1 MRYRLLSRWFKRTPE
16 DWFVKLRSAPV
27 TTGVETRFRQWLSAD
42 VRNEEAYVRQELT
55 WELAGEL
62 EDDDEITAWVADAER
77 TTPRS
82 SHASRVKRAAVWSTA
97 VAGLA
102 ALAMTLF
109 WAMPERN
116 VYVTA
121 TGEHRTF
128 VLPDRS
134 SMTLNTGS
142 RARIVYERG
151 TRNVYL
157 DRGEATFAV
166 VHDPRRPFEVHAV
179 GVVAK
184 AVGTEFNVYS
194 ANGGV
199 TVAVLSGKVL
209 VTATEPQ
216 TGQAAGRALVGG
228 GQEVTYEKTRLSNIS
243 RANLKRI
250 EAWHSGRIAFE
261 DIGLAAAIAEFNRYG
276 MTPIQLGDP
285 SLASLRV
292 SGVFRVGEQEAL
304 LRALTQA
311 FGLHAERTQ
320 TAIVLR
326 AGEPARGEVLKPTAE
341 I

>member
-1 MRYRLLSRWFKRTPE
+1 
-16 DWFVKLRSAPV
+16 VV
-27 TTGVETRFRQWLSAD
+27 
-42 VRNEEAYVRQELT
+42 
-55 WELAGEL
+55 
-62 EDDDEITAWVADAER
+62 
-77 TTPRS
+77 
-82 SHASRVKRAAVWSTA
+82 RAAAWSTA

-102 ALAMTLF
+102 ALALTLY

-166 VHDPRRPFEVHAV
+166 VKDPSRPFAVHAV

-209 VTATEPQ
+209 VTAHRADQP
-216 TGQAAGRALVGG
+216 AGRALVAG
-228 GQEVTYEKTRLSNIS
+228 GQEVTYAQTRLSNIG

-261 DIGLAAAIAEFNRYG
+261 DIGLAAAVAEFNRYG
-276 MTPIQLGDP
+276 MTPIELGDP

-304 LRALTQA
+304 LRALTHA
-311 FGLHAERTQ
+311 FGLHVERTS

-326 AGEPARGEVLKPTAE
+326 AGEPARSEVLDPTAE